1 MTDELPPFIEVPPR
15 IPAVR
20 LSRRTKKKLIGY
32 ACILAAAALLVYWQS
47 HIASK
52 TPPPTPEVVPATTT
66 STSTADTP
74 AVSVTTTNAVVVHV
88 VDGDTIDATM
98 DGSTNKIRIR
108 LLGVN
113 TPEVV
118 DPRKPVQCFG
128 KEASAFAK
136 SVLTIG
142 RRIRLD
148 ADPQADDIDKYG
160 RSLRNIILEDGTD
173 FNAELVREGY
183 AYAYLSFPLN
193 AQRKTELKRLQN
205 EAEQAQ
211 RGLWNPKTCNGKL

>member
-1 MTDELPPFIEVPPR
+1 MNRGTR
-15 IPAVR
+15 
-20 LSRRTKKKLIGY
+20 KKLIGY
-32 ACILAAAALLVYWQS
+32 ACILAAALLLVYWQS
-47 HIASK
+47 YTASK
-52 TPPPTPEVVPATTT
+52 NPPASQTLVSPVAT
-66 STSTADTP
+66 STSTADTI

-88 VDGDTIDATM
+88 VDGDTVDATM
-98 DGSTNKIRIR
+98 DGSTKKIRIR

-136 SVLTIG
+136 SILTIG

-160 RSLRNIILEDGTD
+160 RYLRNIILDDGTD
-173 FNAELVREGY
+173 FNAKLVSEGY

-193 AQRKTELKRLQN
+193 AQRKIELKRLQN
-205 EAEQAQ
+205 EAEQAK
-211 RGLWNPKTCNGKL
+211 RGLWNPETCAGKL